1 MNPGPF
7 YFLPFMNM
15 DKIIE
20 EEKKDI
26 TFYSEILSPDL
37 TLLYGNAFKNEYVPY
52 KNYNPTL
59 PLVKDEQEKLLRE
72 IQMYSLLTHDLKL
85 YLDIYPEDKQM
96 YDLYHRYVAD
106 SHKLADEYQEKYAP
120 LFSYKAEF
128 DDSFTWVKY
137 RMKED

>member
-20 EEKKDI
+20 KKKKDI

-59 PLVKDEQEKLLRE
+59 QLVKDE
-72 IQMYSLLTHDLKL
+72 
-85 YLDIYPEDKQM
+85 
-96 YDLYHRYVAD
+96 
-106 SHKLADEYQEKYAP
+106 
-120 LFSYKAEF
+120 
-128 DDSFTWVKY
+128 
-137 RMKED
+137 